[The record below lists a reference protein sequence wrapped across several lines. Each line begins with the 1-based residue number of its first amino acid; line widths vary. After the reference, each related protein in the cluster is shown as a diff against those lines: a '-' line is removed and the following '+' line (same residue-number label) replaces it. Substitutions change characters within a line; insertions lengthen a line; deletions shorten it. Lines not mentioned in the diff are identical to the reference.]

1 LTRLRRQVSIARP
14 TIKASME
21 KPPVFPAPKTNA
33 MVERSIELVVA
44 QLAAARG
51 IAIKL
56 SHGHEPDPAL
66 VAGLVQAMATNYLAE
81 MSRKGEPLKAE
92 PKIDPMATGKFAADM
107 LKVDTWPKLGD
118 SKRVG

>member
-1 LTRLRRQVSIARP
+1 
-14 TIKASME
+14 ME
-21 KPPVFPAPKTNA
+21 NPRTTFPPPKLNIHL
-33 MVERSIELVVA
+33 ERSIELCVA

-66 VAGLVQAMATNYLAE
+66 VGGLVAAMATNYLAE
-81 MSRKGEPLKAE
+81 VSRKVELSKSE

-107 LKVDTWPKLGD
+107 LKVDAWPALDPSKKL
-118 SKRVG
+118 K